1 MNFTDIALN
10 RQSCRSYDASR
21 EVEQQK
27 LMAIL
32 EAARLA
38 PSACNG
44 QPYHITLCRGEVARQ
59 VAKATMGMGMNKFAA
74 DAPVLLVLSEKP
86 YVKTAALGAKV
97 KGNDYRSM
105 DIGIV
110 AAYITAE
117 AAAQGLGSC
126 MLGWLDDDKIR
137 QICNLDGA
145 TRLVI
150 TIGYAKEDDKLR
162 NKKRKDLDEL
172 VTFLGE

>member
-1 MNFTDIALN
+1 MNFTEIAEK
-10 RQSCRSYDASR
+10 RQSCRSYDAER
-21 EVEQQK
+21 PVEEEK
-27 LMAIL
+27 LHAIL
-32 EAARLA
+32 HAARLS

-44 QPYHITLCRGEVARQ
+44 QPYHITLCRGETARQ

-74 DAPVLLVLSEKP
+74 DAPVLLVISEKP
-86 YVKTAALGAKV
+86 YCKTAALGAKV

-126 MLGWLDDDKIR
+126 MLGWLDDEKIR
-137 QICNLDGA
+137 TICGVDGA
-145 TRLVI
+145 IRLVI
-150 TIGYAKEDDKLR
+150 TIGYAKEGDKLR
-162 NKKRKDLDEL
+162 PKKRKDLAEL
-172 VTFLGE
+172 VSFKE